1 MTTGSNTS
9 DWCLVVVVV
18 VVFVVVISS
27 PPSKSSFSS
36 SPSCLSAFESIPAA
50 ASMAA
55 GGGAAASALAP
66 PPPPP
71 PPPPPTTTVYS
82 NRIPDVPEAAAGSSL
97 FHAANRPAQH
107 APQKDLAFQS
117 WGPDR
122 HRSFE
127 IIRGE
132 GLGFLVVIM
141 AWFFGA

>member
-55 GGGAAASALAP
+55 GGGAAASALA